1 MPTGLD
7 YAMDDVNPGPTR
19 YRCGDIGIDT
29 DRHRVL
35 RGGAELAL
43 EPKAYGV
50 LLQLVLRHGSVV
62 TRDALLDAVWGHRHV
77 TPAVLNRI
85 IALLRRELGDEADR
99 PRLIRTVHGIG
110 YEFIGP
116 VVPETAG
123 SMPAAEAPATID
135 PSPPTV
141 GASATPPASAA
152 MPPRAARSTLSQ
164 AARKLTPA
172 VVLLAIALS
181 ALLAWPPSPRSQSGA
196 ADVAPIPVRSVAV
209 LPLVDAGEADRRVF
223 SDGLSENLITTLSQY
238 QDLKVIGRGSSF
250 LFRDSTESAAAIGA
264 KLGVAH
270 LVEGS
275 VQRIGDD
282 VRVSIELI
290 RSADGTVVWTK
301 RFDRAYKDLFALQ
314 DEIALAVAGALQVK
328 LLHAMPSMV
337 DVGRPASGNLDAY
350 EAYLRAT
357 AEMSDAGQGDKAI
370 DYFEQATRIDPG
382 YAQAWSW
389 LGFARTMDARSGSD
403 REKVR
408 ARYAQAR
415 EAIDTA
421 LRLQPDFGQA
431 HAIRANWLGM
441 AEHDWN
447 GALEEFRIALRLVAD
462 NDATHGAVSRL
473 LATLGRVDEAIIERR
488 KYIAGDPL
496 AAFARIWLAELL
508 ASRGRLDEAAAS
520 LRDADDR
527 ILDPASNVSD
537 WSAGESA
544 YLAIL
549 RGDAAAA
556 LAAIEA
562 AQPGPWRT
570 RWRALALQIGSDRA
584 AADTALQRLVE
595 ADAQGRGEAYA
606 IARIH
611 ALRGDA
617 GRAFEWL
624 QRDLERDGTAV
635 HYVLFDPLL
644 LRFRDDAR
652 FAAFCRQAGLPAP
665 QSSQALGLDEI
676 RAGIARR

>member
-1 MPTGLD
+1 MLTGLD
-7 YAMDDVNPGPTR
+7 YAMDDADHGPSR
-19 YRCGDIGIDT
+19 YRCGDLEIDVG
-29 DRHRVL
+29 RHRVL
-35 RGGAELAL
+35 RGGTELAL

-50 LLQLVLRHGSVV
+50 LLELVRRRGGVV

-99 PRLIRTVHGIG
+99 PRLIRTVHGVG
-110 YEFIGP
+110 YEFIGAA
-116 VVPETAG
+116 VAETKG
-123 SMPAAEAPATID
+123 DLRAAVIEAPAALD
-135 PSPPTV
+135 VRPAAV
-141 GASATPPASAA
+141 GAATA
-152 MPPRAARSTLSQ
+152 MPMRAARSTL
-164 AARKLTPA
+164 ARTARGLTLA

-181 ALLAWPPSPRSQSGA
+181 ALLAWPPSPHSQSGA
-196 ADVAPIPVRSVAV
+196 PDVAPVPVRSVAV
-209 LPLVDAGEADRRVF
+209 LPLVDAGGTDRRFF

-238 QDLKVIGRGSSF
+238 PGLKVIGRRSSF
-250 LFRDSTESAAAIGA
+250 LFRDSTESAAVIGA

-275 VQRIGDD
+275 VQQVGDE

-290 RSADGTVVWTK
+290 RSADGAVVWTK
-301 RFDRAYKDLFALQ
+301 RFDRPYTDLFALQ

-337 DVGRPASGNLDAY
+337 EAGRPASGNLAAY

-357 AEMSDAGQGDKAI
+357 AEMSGDASQVGKAI
-370 DYFEQATRIDPG
+370 EYFEQATRVDPG

-389 LGFARTMDARSGSD
+389 LGFARTMNARSDRD

-415 EAIDTA
+415 EAIETA
-421 LRLQPDFGQA
+421 LRLQPEFGQA

-441 AEHDWN
+441 AEHDWD
-447 GALEEFRIALRLVAD
+447 GALAEFRVALRLVPD
-462 NDATHGAVSRL
+462 NDPTHGAVSRL
-473 LATLGRVDEAIIERR
+473 LATLGRIDEAIVERR

-496 AAFARIWLAELL
+496 AAFARIYLAQLL

-520 LRDADDR
+520 LRDADER
-527 ILDPASNVSD
+527 ILDRASYLRD
-537 WSAGESA
+537 WSIDEGA

-556 LAAIEA
+556 LAAIETT
-562 AQPGPWRT
+562 QPGPWRT
-570 RWRALALQIGSDRA
+570 RWHALAQQVGSDQA
-584 AADTALQRLVE
+584 AADAALQGLLE
-595 ADAQGRGEAYA
+595 ADARGKGDAYT
-606 IARIH
+606 IARVH

-617 GRAFEWL
+617 DRAFEWL
-624 QRDLERDGTAV
+624 QRDIERDGTAV

-652 FAAFCRQAGLPAP
+652 FAAYCRQAGLPPP
-665 QSSQALGLDEI
+665 QSSEALGIDEI
-676 RAGIARR
+676 RAAIARR